1 MKKERLE
8 VGQIVNTF
16 GIKGFVKIYPY
27 VDDISRFGNLKKVHI
42 KSKKNDEELQIEEV
56 KYQKNMVLVKFKGIE
71 TVENAEKLRNSFV
84 EIDRADAIPLEE
96 GQYFIADL
104 LGLDVFLDTGEKL
117 GVLEDIYNT
126 GSSDIYVVKNELG
139 KQFLLPYI
147 DEVIKQINL
156 EEGKIIVHII
166 EGGGVMKF
174 DVLTLFPEMFESLN
188 KSIIGKAVEKQIIDI
203 NLINIRD
210 FSKDKHKK
218 VDDTP
223 YGGGAGMVMKAD
235 VVYDAFKSLD
245 SKNAKVIYMSPQ
257 GKKLDQSKVVE
268 LSNEEHLIIL
278 CGHYEGIDQRVI
290 DKIVDEE
297 ISIGDYVLT
306 GGELPAMVLIDSVS
320 RYKEGVL
327 STESI
332 QEESFSNG
340 MLEYPQYTRPEVFE
354 GVKVPE
360 VLLSRKSQR
369 N

>member
-27 VDDISRFGNLKKVHI
+27 VDDITRFDNLKKVHI
-42 KSKKNDEELQIEEV
+42 KSKNNDEELQIEEV

-166 EGGGVMKF
+166 EG
-174 DVLTLFPEMFESLN
+174 
-188 KSIIGKAVEKQIIDI
+188 
-203 NLINIRD
+203 LI
-210 FSKDKHKK
+210 
-218 VDDTP
+218 
-223 YGGGAGMVMKAD
+223 
-235 VVYDAFKSLD
+235 
-245 SKNAKVIYMSPQ
+245 
-257 GKKLDQSKVVE
+257 
-268 LSNEEHLIIL
+268 
-278 CGHYEGIDQRVI
+278 
-290 DKIVDEE
+290 
-297 ISIGDYVLT
+297 
-306 GGELPAMVLIDSVS
+306 
-320 RYKEGVL
+320 
-327 STESI
+327 
-332 QEESFSNG
+332 
-340 MLEYPQYTRPEVFE
+340 
-354 GVKVPE
+354 
-360 VLLSRKSQR
+360 
-369 N
+369 